1 MKIII
6 APDSFK
12 GSMSASMAAGAIEAG
27 IKRAM
32 PDAETVKLPMADGG
46 EGTVEA
52 VFSIIGGRMV
62 TVPVVDPLGYKVD
75 ANYCITEDG
84 IAFIEMAQA
93 SGLTLVPEEE
103 RNVMC
108 SSSYGTGQ
116 LIKDALDKDCR
127 KIYVGIGGS
136 ATNDGGT
143 GMAQALGAC
152 FIGDKW
158 RLLSGSG
165 ENLGKIRRIDASH
178 MDERL
183 KDTEFVVLCD
193 VSNPLCGPDGASF
206 VYGPQKGAD
215 AEQVKV
221 LDEGMKNYADIL
233 MRDLK
238 ADVADIPGA
247 GAAGGMGA
255 ALMAFCGA
263 KLVSGADALME
274 LYDFDEKIK
283 GADLVITGEGKTDA
297 SSLSGKA
304 PQKVIAR
311 AKKLGIRTALLS
323 GIIESSGCDMMS
335 LGVSAAASVVSGE
348 ITAEMSMSKAVV
360 YTAETAEKLIKA
372 LFRS

>member
-1 MKIII
+1 
-6 APDSFK
+6 
-12 GSMSASMAAGAIEAG
+12 
-27 IKRAM
+27 
-32 PDAETVKLPMADGG
+32 
-46 EGTVEA
+46 
-52 VFSIIGGRMV
+52 MV
-62 TVPVVDPLGYKVD
+62 TVPVVDPLGYQVEAK
-75 ANYCITEDG
+75 YCITNDG
-84 IAFIEMAQA
+84 TAFIEMAQA
-93 SGLTLVPEEE
+93 SGLTLVPENE
-103 RNVMC
+103 RDVMC

-116 LIKDALDKDCR
+116 LIKDALDKGCR
-127 KIYVGIGGS
+127 KIYIGIGGS

-165 ENLGKIRRIDASH
+165 ENLAKIRRIDASH
-178 MDERL
+178 MDERI
-183 KDTEFVVLCD
+183 KETEFTVLCD
-193 VSNPLCGPDGASF
+193 VDNPLCGSNGASF

-215 AEQVKV
+215 AEQIKL
-221 LDEGMKNYADIL
+221 LDEGMNNYAEAL
-233 MRDLK
+233 LRDLK

-263 KLVSGADALME
+263 KLTSGADALME

-283 GADLVITGEGKTDA
+283 DADFVITGEGKTDA

-311 AKKLGIRTALLS
+311 AKKLGIRTALIS

-335 LGVSAAASVVSGE
+335 LGVSAAASVVSGDV
-348 ITAEMSMSKAVV
+348 TAEMSMAKAVV
-360 YTAETAEKLIKA
+360 YTADAAEKLIKA
-372 LFRS
+372 LV

>member
-32 PDAETVKLPMADGG
+32 PEAETVKLPMADGG

-247 GAAGGMGA
+247 GAAGGMGV

-283 GADLVITGEGKTDA
+283 GVDLVITGEGKTDA

>member
-46 EGTVEA
+46 EGTVET

-215 AEQVKV
+215 SEQVKV
-221 LDEGMKNYADIL
+221 LDEGMKNYADVL
-233 MRDLK
+233 LRDLK
-238 ADVADIPGA
+238 VDVADIPGA

-335 LGVSAAASVVSGE
+335 LGVSAAASVVSGD

-372 LFRS
+372 LFQS

>member
-27 IKRAM
+27 IKRTV
-32 PDAETVKLPMADGG
+32 PDVETIKLPMADGG
-46 EGTVEA
+46 EGTAETVC
-52 VFSIIGGRMV
+52 SILGGKLV
-62 TVPVVDPLGYKVD
+62 SVPVIDPMGYKVD
-75 ANYCITEDG
+75 AQYCITNDG
-84 IAFIEMAQA
+84 TAFIEMAQA

-116 LIKDALDKDCR
+116 LIKDALDKGSR
-127 KIYVGIGGS
+127 KIYIGIGGS

-165 ENLGKIRRIDASH
+165 ENLGKIKRIDASH
-178 MDERL
+178 MDERI
-183 KDTEFVVLCD
+183 KEAEFIVLCD
-193 VSNPLCGPDGASF
+193 VDNPLCGPNGASF
-206 VYGPQKGAD
+206 VYGPQKGAN
-215 AEQVKV
+215 AEQVKI
-221 LDEGMKNYADIL
+221 LDEGMKNYAEL
-233 MRDLK
+233 LLRDLK

-263 KLVSGADALME
+263 KFTSGAEALMD
-274 LYDFDEKIK
+274 LYDFDEKLK
-283 GADLVITGEGKTDA
+283 DADLVITGEGKTDA

-311 AKKLGIRTALLS
+311 AKKFGVRTALIS

-335 LGVSAAASVVSGE
+335 LGVAAAASVVSGDV
-348 ITAEMSMSKAVV
+348 TVEMSMTKAAL
-360 YTAETAEKLIKA
+360 YTADAAEKLIKA
-372 LFRS
+372 LV